1 MSKTVQV
8 RLFLA
13 GGVGTC
19 PLEPGPLLESIA
31 DRLGEG
37 AALQIPYR
45 NQAGQIKHATL
56 DSSTVEIIG
65 DGAAKRITA
74 KAVVDEDDVADVP
87 AELERVSGW
96 DVVEPELGLRTET
109 E

>member
-31 DRLGEG
+31 ARLRDGV
-37 AALQIPYR
+37 ALQIPYR
-45 NQAGQIKHATL
+45 NPAGAIKHATL

-65 DGAAKRITA
+65 DGAATRIVA
-74 KAVVDEDDVADVP
+74 KASVDEDDLSDLP

-96 DVVEPELGLRTET
+96 DVVEPELGLRSEP